1 MIFLS
6 LATGSWLQ
14 QKQHF
19 SQLLPFPIHLRFTM
33 NGKFTRF
40 WMCISISSKDCFN
53 MQDWGVFCLPQNM
66 HYAGNVQA
74 LTQNFDKCVISSL
87 QKIIQ
92 MIKWVLSFTNIW
104 KLELSLFIK
113 DLNYP
118 RNLIPFFN
126 VRFLCLVE
134 KAPKWESETSSMCCS
149 SLEVQPTVA
158 IL

>member
-1 MIFLS
+1 
-6 LATGSWLQ
+6 
-14 QKQHF
+14 
-19 SQLLPFPIHLRFTM
+19 
-33 NGKFTRF
+33 
-40 WMCISISSKDCFN
+40 MCISISSKDCFN

-66 HYAGNVQA
+66 HYAGNVQVL
-74 LTQNFDKCVISSL
+74 LTQNFDKCVISFL

-126 VRFLCLVE
+126 VRLLLGGKGTKVGVRD
-134 KAPKWESETSSMCCS
+134 K
-149 SLEVQPTVA
+149 LHVLLPTGGTTHSCHFVRR
-158 IL
+158 